1 MGLDQ
6 YIYRVRK
13 FEGQKNFY
21 PAPVDCV
28 EESEYLPSTIIEDSH
43 GDNSRVAY
51 WRKNYYINDFMKEFA
66 KSRYTEFDAET
77 FNCSFVQLPINV
89 IVRLINK
96 IATEENYEYD
106 KEYDIQQLAR
116 AVVAIDE
123 GYSVYYSPW
132 W

>member
-21 PAPVDCV
+21 PAPVGCV

-43 GDNSRVAY
+43 GDNSGVAY

-66 KSRYTEFDAET
+66 KAQGENFDADT
-77 FNCSFVQLPINV
+77 FNCSFVQLPKYTI
-89 IVRLINK
+89 ISLIID

-116 AVVAIDE
+116 AIVAIDE
-123 GYSVYYSPW
+123 GYSVYYSHW